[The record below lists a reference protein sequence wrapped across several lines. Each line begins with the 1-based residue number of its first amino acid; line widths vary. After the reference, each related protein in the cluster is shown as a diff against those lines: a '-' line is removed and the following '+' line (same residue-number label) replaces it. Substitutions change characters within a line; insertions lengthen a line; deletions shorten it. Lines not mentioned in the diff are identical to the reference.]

1 MKNPTII
8 PKIAYVEYNESIDEF
23 FEEWAGDN
31 DEPPTQEDY
40 DEWLIEQFWALLC
53 CGDIYKE
60 DIKFGKKS
68 EELL

>member
-1 MKNPTII
+1 MMN
-8 PKIAYVEYNESIDEF
+8 
-23 FEEWAGDN
+23 
-31 DEPPTQEDY
+31 PPTQEDY